1 MANDLNKDINRVMK
15 SNAFL
20 NFCADDIDHRNAGD
34 IVEGIVTDI
43 LGIDKGIYSRCVA
56 LGAINR
62 LLTWR

>member
-1 MANDLNKDINRVMK
+1 MK